1 MQSAL
6 TKTSHT
12 VYPISVPTKHS
23 LQSFNFYLL
32 QEEDSLSL
40 IDAGMNN
47 EENWNDLTRTL
58 HNFGFS
64 LEDVSRII
72 ITHNHEDH
80 VGLVNRISS
89 IKKDIPIYA
98 PKEAIHRLKRDPQF
112 FKMRIAF
119 FKQLYEEMGCGI
131 FGEKQVGRLI
141 AAANQHEKRRVDAD
155 IIPLT
160 EADLIAGLQ
169 AIQTPGHSPDHMI
182 FFDEKRKWIFGGDLL
197 IQHISSNALVE
208 PDEDGKRLLTLIQ
221 HENSLKKCL
230 ALEADVLFPGHGE
243 LIFDYKK
250 LITERLNGI
259 QKKADRMLKLIEKGV
274 TTANEL
280 AQTYYKHKYES
291 QFSLVMSEIIGHL
304 DYLENHQKV
313 TKELKDGVWHYYSE
327 VK

>member
-1 MQSAL
+1 MKTSL
-6 TKTSHT
+6 TKSAQT

-32 QEEDSLSL
+32 QEQDSLSL
-40 IDAGMNN
+40 IDAGMNT
-47 EENWNDLTRTL
+47 EENWTFLNDTL

-64 LEDVSRII
+64 LEDLRRII

-89 IKKDIPIYA
+89 IIKDIPVYA
-98 PKEAIHRLKRDPQF
+98 PKQAIHRLKREPQF
-112 FKMRIAF
+112 FEMRIEF

-131 FGEKQVGRLI
+131 FGEKQVQRLRT
-141 AAANQHEKRRVDAD
+141 AADQHEKRRIDAE
-155 IIPLT
+155 IMPLT

-169 AIQTPGHSPDHMI
+169 AIATPGHSPDHMI

-197 IQHISSNALVE
+197 IQHISSNALIE

-230 ALEADVLFPGHGE
+230 ALDADVLFSGHGE
-243 LIFDYKK
+243 LIFDHKK
-250 LITERLNGI
+250 LINERLKGI
-259 QKKADRMLKLIEKGV
+259 EKKAARLVKLIKSGIS
-274 TTANEL
+274 TADQL
-280 AQTYYKHKYES
+280 ARKYYKHKYES

-304 DYLENHQKV
+304 DYLEHHQKV
-313 TKELKDGVWHYYSE
+313 TKVLKDGVWHYDSE
-327 VK
+327 T